1 MFTAALIALIL
12 AWPLITIWLIARQ
25 RADIDRISKL
35 EQKPAPIAPRCDNCK
50 YELLTGDKHV
60 IYCMV
65 RDRHIK
71 TEEFYS
77 CGAWQPVHS
86 I

>member
-12 AWPLITIWLIARQ
+12 AWPLIVIAILSWQARKLP
-25 RADIDRISKL
+25 SSYL
-35 EQKPAPIAPRCDNCK
+35 EQKPAPIAPRCDNCE

-60 IYCMV
+60 IYCVV

>member
-25 RADIDRISKL
+25 RADVDRISKL
-35 EQKPAPIAPRCDNCK
+35 EQKPAPPKQCCRNCK
-50 YELLTGDKHV
+50 YMLITGDQLV
-60 IYCMV
+60 IHCSV
-65 RDRHIK
+65 RDRYIK

-77 CGAWQPVHS
+77 CSAYAPMHS
-86 I
+86 T